1 MKPTPR
7 LDFPTFNVIRPL
19 EDDEVDRSE
28 MEVQRCIELTD
39 TNRSKVYSRERTQRL
54 EERVIGL

>member
-39 TNRSKVYSRERTQRL
+39 TNRSKV
-54 EERVIGL
+54 

>member
-7 LDFPTFNVIRPL
+7 LDFPTFNVIRPR